1 MFAMPHSSPEGIA
14 VKIRRSH
21 IIVASVIL
29 LGLIFMT
36 LGVYFLKQPV
46 RYYAHSLRLPQEADS
61 VAGYP
66 IAIKNDD
73 EKAEPE
79 YWTAEFEPNLSQL
92 SPMERFRLPT
102 ARHFNRPTAPTASGH
117 GLALYTGDP
126 AGYPGKAVL
135 LGHRLPNGDII
146 QTLYAGLASIKVSV
160 GQQIA
165 RDESLGTLERELYF
179 EIRQG
184 AAIDIHHEEIAGIAL
199 NTPANPAPNRLDP
212 DTFFKDYFPVAP
224 AGEGLEAF
232 AILRKEKT
240 TQQSSLENLRMD
252 AESAIKLH
260 ESTNE

>member
-1 MFAMPHSSPEGIA
+1 M
-14 VKIRRSH
+14 KIRRTH

-36 LGVYFLKQPV
+36 LGVYFLKDPV
-46 RYYAHSLRLPQEADS
+46 KYYAHSLRLPQEADS

-66 IAIKNDD
+66 IAINGKD
-73 EKAEPE
+73 EEKTE

-102 ARHFNRPTAPTASGH
+102 ARHFNRIATPVASGH
-117 GLALYTGDP
+117 GLVLYTGEP

-146 QTLYAGLASIKVSV
+146 QTLYAGLATITVRV

-165 RDESLGTLERELYF
+165 RDESLGTLDSELYF

-184 AAIDIHHEEIAGIAL
+184 ASIDIHSETLAGVTL
-199 NTPANPAPNRLDP
+199 NTPENPAPNRLDP
-212 DTFFKDYFPVAP
+212 DMFFKNYFPVAP
-224 AGEGLEAF
+224 AGQGLEAF
-232 AILRKEKT
+232 ALIRKKKLE
-240 TQQSSLENLRMD
+240 QRSSLENLRMD
-252 AESAIKLH
+252 AESAMKLQ
-260 ESTNE
+260 ESTAK